1 MEKCSCWEEQE
12 KYVGYDPKA
21 GEVFKKIQICN
32 GTKEREECS
41 CIGDVSLCNFY
52 PKKRTEIKNEQIM
65 NTAEMWLKAQED
77 GKTYYC
83 NSMKYQKDIGLVS
96 VGTGLTWDCDSWVFL
111 DDLMNEKWS
120 DCQTM
125 TKSEAEKKFN
135 IKIVGD

>member
-1 MEKCSCWEEQE
+1 MEKCSCWEPTFKTEWGD
-12 KYVGYDPKA
+12 GYNRAVP
-21 GEVFKKIQICN
+21 IQICN

-41 CIGDVSLCNFY
+41 CNGDPAKCNFY
-52 PKKRTEIKNEQIM
+52 PKKREEGKGM

-83 NSMKYQKDIGLVS
+83 NSMKYQKDIGLVG
-96 VGTGLTWDCDSWVFL
+96 VGTGYTWDCGSWVFL